1 VTKSGYA
8 DSTWEEHV
16 ANDPGKQVM
25 SEAMLDGFGPLNHSN
40 YSDMRLV
47 FRPMFE
53 EAMLLEATPQAALDY
68 AAMQLEDLLEY

>member
-1 VTKSGYA
+1 
-8 DSTWEEHV
+8 
-16 ANDPGKQVM
+16 M
-25 SEAMLDGFGPLNHSN
+25 SEAMLNGFGPLNHSN

-53 EAMLLEATPQAALDY
+53 EAMLLEATPQEALDY